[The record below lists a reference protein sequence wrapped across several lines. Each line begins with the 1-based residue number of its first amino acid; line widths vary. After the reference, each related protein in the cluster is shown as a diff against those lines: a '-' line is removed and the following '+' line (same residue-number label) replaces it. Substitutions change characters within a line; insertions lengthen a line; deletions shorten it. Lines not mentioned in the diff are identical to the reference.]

1 MMFDLSRNNI
11 GISLPRQLSHL
22 AQLEPERYQ
31 LLQHHVSFLQHLRRL
46 VFLEVDADG
55 HPY

>member
-1 MMFDLSRNNI
+1 MFDLSRNNI
-11 GISLPRQLSHL
+11 GISFPRQFSHL
-22 AQLEPERYQ
+22 AQLQPERDQ